1 MGNLLQPLP
10 DGPLD
15 IIGDVH
21 GELGALQDLL
31 QHLGYDS
38 SGNHPDGRHLVFVG
52 DLVDRGP
59 DSLGVIRLVAPLV
72 KSGAASCILGN
83 HELNLLLGKRR
94 DGNEWF
100 FGDKQ
105 QLRDNGTTIE
115 QVLANNETRTEILL
129 FLLRL
134 PLALQRHDLRVVH
147 ACWDSQALASL
158 ESSRCGLVELFYAS
172 EQAITETCLAAGHE
186 QDSVFADLARQNEN
200 PVTVLTSGQERLTD
214 TPFRAGGRVRSEER
228 VPWWRDYHDDCEV
241 IFGHYWR
248 AIDPDS
254 RTAESGPYLFDVVPY
269 EQALGPKQNAFCIDF
284 SVGYRNVARAKG
296 DLNHGSAALA
306 ALRFP
311 ERELMLDDGRC
322 VRVTKP

>member
-1 MGNLLQPLP
+1 MGILLQPLP

-15 IIGDVH
+15 ILGDVH
-21 GELGALQDLL
+21 GELGALQELL
-31 QHLGYDS
+31 QHLGYDRC
-38 SGNHPDGRHLVFVG
+38 GYHPDGRHLVFVG

-72 KSGAASCILGN
+72 ESGAASCILGN

-94 DGNEWF
+94 PGNEWF
-100 FGDKQ
+100 FGEQ
-105 QLRDNGTTIE
+105 QQVGDHRTTMG
-115 QVLANNETRTEILL
+115 QVLATHETRTEILL

-134 PLALQRHDLRVVH
+134 PLALQRHGLRVVH
-147 ACWDSQALASL
+147 ACWDPHAIAAL
-158 ESSRCGLVELFYAS
+158 ESAHCGLVELFYAS
-172 EQAITETCLAAGHE
+172 EQAITQACLAAGYE
-186 QDSVFADLARQNEN
+186 KNSRCADLARQNDN
-200 PVTVLTSGQERLTD
+200 PVTVLTSGQERRTT
-214 TPFRAGGRVRSEER
+214 TPFHAGGRVRHTER
-228 VPWWRDYHDDCEV
+228 VPWWGDYHDDSEV

-248 AIDPDS
+248 AIDPDC
-254 RTAESGPYLFDVVPY
+254 RTAKGGPYLFDVVPY

-296 DLNHGSAALA
+296 DLNPGATALA

-322 VRVTKP
+322 VHVTKP